1 MDTPAAPFPRRLRER
16 YQWIKQHAA
25 PDDHPGFGLEIIAED
40 RRALIADITAAISSL
55 QSNLEYTHSW
65 MEYDGLIHIHIQV
78 DTRSHESEI
87 RDTIVNLP
95 SVVSINP
102 RPSHFSTYG
111 KRIIVIGGG
120 AQVAQVASGAV
131 VEADRHNIRGEKI
144 SVDTVAVVGEERL
157 SDTIS
162 ATATLDRA
170 SLIVL
175 AGALMGGEVTRAV
188 KEIREDYGIPV
199 LALNMAGSVTQE
211 ADLVITDPTE
221 AGVMAV
227 MLISR
232 VGQFNLLK
240 MDQRRF

>member
-1 MDTPAAPFPRRLRER
+1 MDKPEKPFPPRLQER
-16 YQWIKQHAA
+16 YQWIKDHAA
-25 PDDHPGFGLEIIAED
+25 PDDHPGFGLEVIASD
-40 RRALIADITAAISSL
+40 RRALIADITAAISNLES
-55 QSNLEYTHSW
+55 SLEYTRSW
-65 MEYDGLIHIHIQV
+65 KEYDGLIHIHILV
-78 DTRSHESEI
+78 DTRNHEKEI
-87 RDTIVNLP
+87 KDSILSLP
-95 SVVSINP
+95 SVQSIHP
-102 RPSHFSTYG
+102 RPSQFSTYG

-144 SVDTVAVVGEERL
+144 SVDTVAVVGEDRIA
-157 SDTIS
+157 DTIS

-175 AGALMGGEVTRAV
+175 AGALMGGKVTRAV
-188 KEIREDYGIPV
+188 KEIRQDYGIPV
-199 LALNMAGSVTQE
+199 LALNMAGSVTRE

-240 MDQRRF
+240 MDSRRY